1 MSGFGFMA
9 MGWWLVLA
17 LGFILFVVL
26 AVAKMWD
33 RPNRMRELDRRI
45 EEDAQA
51 GIGVVDVAEDG
62 VSAAKAAEPGEGES
76 L

>member
-1 MSGFGFMA
+1 MA

-33 RPNRMRELDRRI
+33 RPNRMQELDRRI
-45 EEDAQA
+45 EEDAEA
-51 GIGVVDVAEDG
+51 GSGVVDVEEDG
-62 VSAAKAAEPGEGES
+62 MSADEAPEPGEGEP